1 LRILL
6 PYKKKFPRFSNEN
19 NSLNCECFFYRIEI
33 DNGRAV
39 LYIEDAKKTD
49 AAWFQC
55 TAVNVAGS
63 AMTKAKL
70 VVTGKLQ

>member
-1 LRILL
+1 M
-6 PYKKKFPRFSNEN
+6 KGMN
-19 NSLNCECFFYRIEI
+19 NFCCRIEI

-70 VVTGKLQ
+70 VVTRKLLIPLVLTFLI

>member
-1 LRILL
+1 M
-6 PYKKKFPRFSNEN
+6 
-19 NSLNCECFFYRIEI
+19 EI

-39 LYIEDAKKTD
+39 LYVENAKKSD

-63 AMTKAKL
+63 ASCRAKL
-70 VVTGKLQ
+70 VVERRSISVTVK